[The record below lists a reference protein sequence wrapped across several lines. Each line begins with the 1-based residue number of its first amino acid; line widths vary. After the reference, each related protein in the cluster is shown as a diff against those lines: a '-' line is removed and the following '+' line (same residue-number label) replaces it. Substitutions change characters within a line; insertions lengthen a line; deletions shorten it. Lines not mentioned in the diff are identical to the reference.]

1 MEDLGEE
8 QGTESK
14 NANLEAG
21 VPGVTMDDYLRNTIR
36 RETLFV
42 KEKGQEIWGW
52 SGGSAGKSQN
62 AHPYKPRV
70 GHPEPKTNRE
80 DKSKEAVVK

>member
-8 QGTESK
+8 QGSESK

-42 KEKGQEIWGW
+42 KGNGQEIWGW
-52 SGGSAGKSQN
+52 SGGWRGKVKTPTLTNQGWGTQN
-62 AHPYKPRV
+62 QR
-70 GHPEPKTNRE
+70 
-80 DKSKEAVVK
+80 